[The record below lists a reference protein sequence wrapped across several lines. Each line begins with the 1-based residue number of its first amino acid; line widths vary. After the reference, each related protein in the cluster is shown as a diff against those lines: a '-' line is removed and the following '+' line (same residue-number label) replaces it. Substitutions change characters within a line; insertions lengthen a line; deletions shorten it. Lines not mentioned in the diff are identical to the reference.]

1 MTSKLPI
8 NLNAL
13 LRQRS
18 APRGTQFFIG
28 QYDVS
33 PNSHICN
40 MIPQS
45 GFGSSPFGRAGN
57 MTQAFAIPTVQ
68 LTNLQPPR
76 QSPCLQF
83 GEALADLHKIT
94 VHRQIKCAG
103 KKRGLSDEFELSEM
117 QGIEFGDAMGCQKD
131 IAAKIVDRGG
141 NYVIGVRAISPRCT
155 TPSNHFSTT
164 TGETAT
170 GSKVAVI
177 DTRQSNSA
185 EGVRLHAITIWLRF
199 LSAKWCWKT
208 GRAFR
213 PSGW

>member
-45 GFGSSPFGRAGN
+45 GFGSSPFGRARN

-76 QSPCLQF
+76 QPPEHACSSNIQPHAAARCF
-83 GEALADLHKIT
+83 LHAVPRLRDAIPP
-94 VHRQIKCAG
+94 
-103 KKRGLSDEFELSEM
+103 SES
-117 QGIEFGDAMGCQKD
+117 
-131 IAAKIVDRGG
+131 V
-141 NYVIGVRAISPRCT
+141 T
-155 TPSNHFSTT
+155 TPT
-164 TGETAT
+164 
-170 GSKVAVI
+170 VAQPDSI
-177 DTRQSNSA
+177 PDLRQSSCRKLNHPGNLRHLSSKSPTPSA
-185 EGVRLHAITIWLRF
+185 NVYKVCDHPPLRK
-199 LSAKWCWKT
+199 L
-208 GRAFR
+208 
-213 PSGW
+213 